1 MLCVYFAVLCCAGLP
16 LQALIKRYPEILRNL
31 RPLPASLDIREIPR
45 SFKPWS
51 RQRRRQQQHWLAA
64 AAAVLPVNA
73 QPGQQQQQQLV
84 KQQQGL
90 PSPDELLVSPKFV
103 AFLLFLAL

>member
-1 MLCVYFAVLCCAGLP
+1 VLCCAAVLS

-73 QPGQQQQQQLV
+73 QPGQQQQLV

>member
-1 MLCVYFAVLCCAGLP
+1 MLCCAAVLSP
-16 LQALIKRYPEILRNL
+16 QALIKRYPEILRNL

-73 QPGQQQQQQLV
+73 QPGQQQQQQQLV